1 MAACIQWQQEERANA
16 SVGQLV
22 EVARAE
28 RELGNDFFHQNMFG
42 KAMRKYEKVL
52 EASIC
57 HFVYQNVHSSLCVF
71 YPFIV
76 FYFVFVIGCVPD
88 RKCPSTK

>member
-1 MAACIQWQQEERANA
+1 MAAHIQWQQEEQANA

-42 KAMRKYEKVL
+42 KAMRKYEKVPGN
-52 EASIC
+52 
-57 HFVYQNVHSSLCVF
+57 FVYPNVLFSS
-71 YPFIV
+71 FI
-76 FYFVFVIGCVPD
+76 
-88 RKCPSTK
+88 